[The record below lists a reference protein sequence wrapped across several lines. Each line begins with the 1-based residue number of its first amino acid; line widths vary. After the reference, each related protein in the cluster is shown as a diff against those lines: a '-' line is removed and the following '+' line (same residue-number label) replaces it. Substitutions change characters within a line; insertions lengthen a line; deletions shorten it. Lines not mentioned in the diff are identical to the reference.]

1 MQQHTDHSTVI
12 GSLLLPSASYQIY
25 SKSLHWCKM
34 IRYYQTP
41 VLLDSFRS
49 ETPSA
54 SMKWYVEATHP
65 PAWTYALSFCS
76 VITSVVQV
84 TFL

>member
-1 MQQHTDHSTVI
+1 
-12 GSLLLPSASYQIY
+12 
-25 SKSLHWCKM
+25 M